1 MSRVDK
7 LNAKKTLSARQE
19 LLVNYK
25 KNLNKVGGK
34 RMEFAKTLN
43 KDQKVADR
51 VITNSIK
58 RGDGTPLDAY
68 GKYISK
74 HGSSM

>member
-7 LNAKKTLSARQE
+7 LKAKATLSERKKLMA
-19 LLVNYK
+19 NYK
-25 KNLNKVGGK
+25 SNLNKTGGK

-43 KDQKVADR
+43 KDQKVDSR
-51 VITNSIK
+51 VATNAIK
-58 RGDGTPLDAY
+58 RGDGKPLEAY
-68 GKYISK
+68 GNYISK

>member
-1 MSRVDK
+1 MSRIDK
-7 LNAKKTLSARQE
+7 LKAKTSLNERKKLIA
-19 LLVNYK
+19 NYK
-25 KNLNKVGGK
+25 ANLNKIGGE
-34 RMEFAKTLN
+34 RLEFAKTLN

-51 VITNSIK
+51 VITNSIN

-68 GKYISK
+68 GNYISK

>member
-1 MSRVDK
+1 MSKIDK
-7 LNAKKTLSARQE
+7 LIAKKTFGNRQE

-25 KNLNKVGGK
+25 KNLNKIGGK

-51 VITNSIK
+51 VITNAIK
-58 RGDGTPLDAY
+58 RGDGRPLDSY
-68 GKYISK
+68 GDYISK

>member
-7 LNAKKTLSARQE
+7 LNAKKTLSARQK
-19 LLVNYK
+19 LLINYK

-43 KDQKVADR
+43 KDQKVDSR
-51 VITNSIK
+51 VAGNAIK
-58 RGDGTPLDAY
+58 RGDGNPLDAY